1 LRALVHDHLG
11 ESGTAAPAAVDF
23 TALALEPEAPGIA
36 SQATQLGG
44 VRWALVAYEP
54 GVLREE
60 WCEAGHSGY
69 VVAGEV
75 VYEFADGRAPLR
87 VGAGEGL
94 ALPDGVAHRGRSGAE
109 GARLF
114 LIDRAP

>member
-1 LRALVHDHLG
+1 VDDHSG
-11 ESGTAAPAAVDF
+11 ESATEAPAAVDF
-23 TALALEPEAPGIA
+23 AALVLEPEAPGIA
-36 SQATQLGG
+36 SRATRLGG

-60 WCEAGHSGY
+60 WCEDGHSGY
-69 VVAGEV
+69 VVAGSV
-75 VYEFADGRAPLR
+75 TYEFDDGRAPLR
-87 VGAGEGL
+87 VGEGEGL
-94 ALPDGVAHRGRSGAE
+94 ALGDGVAHRGRAGAE